1 MASPLAR
8 GGYFLV
14 IDEWKRELGIE
25 GLIAVHGT
33 FTEAVSA
40 PDWQNKEVEIFFLSM
55 DMEAIDYICLGR
67 RGRSGAASFKNQIRF
82 TDFYRFNPPIV
93 LADLIEDFTA
103 RLRPHIIRTSQG
115 YGQRVPP
122 STWAELLD
130 TVERL
135 RPESVDALARLE
147 RVRRRA
153 IRPWTKS
160 RTVIEERD
168 AVNLSLRMADMNER
182 DLLAWDPE
190 DDDDRPEPFL
200 AALEMSQGY
209 ETQMIEH
216 DAGVFGGW
224 RPVKKYLRGATQ
236 FERGRRR
243 LTVFNV
249 NTRDVETTLG
259 VDLIYYMAR
268 YDSYVLVQYKRMTS
282 DLGNVPEYR
291 PSGSYKKEVAA
302 MERFER
308 DFCDADTD
316 ALRDYRLDPGP
327 FYFKIGDA
335 SSCGIDTTTMVPGMY
350 IPLAYWRRLV
360 TDSVAKGARNGVRIT
375 REAAGRYITNTLFV
389 ELVQGGWI
397 GSRTCRSGV
406 ISRIIKAWLHG
417 GHSLILAGCFESE
430 AEIDVP
436 VRKKRQ
442 RDDEEEW

>member
-1 MASPLAR
+1 MASSLAR

-14 IDEWKRELGIE
+14 IDEWKREFGIE
-25 GLIAVHGT
+25 GLIALEGT

-40 PDWQNKEVEIFFLSM
+40 PDWQNKDVEIVFLSM
-55 DMEAIDYICLGR
+55 DGDAIDYICLGR
-67 RGRSGAASFKNQIRF
+67 RGRSRAASFKNQIRF
-82 TDFYRFNPPIV
+82 TDFYRFDPPIV
-93 LADLIEDFTA
+93 LNDLLEDFTT
-103 RLRPHIIRTSQG
+103 RLRPHLIRTSQG
-115 YGQRVPP
+115 HGQRVPP

-130 TVERL
+130 TVERM
-135 RPESVDALARLE
+135 RPESVNAIARLE
-147 RVRRRA
+147 RVRQRA

-168 AVNLSLRMADMNER
+168 AVNLALRMAAMNER
-182 DLLAWDPE
+182 DLLAWDPG
-190 DDDDRPEPFL
+190 DDDDPPEPFL
-200 AALEMSQGY
+200 AALEASQGY
-209 ETQMIEH
+209 EAQMIEH

-224 RPVKKYLRGATQ
+224 RRVRKHLRGVTQ

-249 NTRDVETTLG
+249 NTRDVESTLG

-282 DLGNVPEYR
+282 ELGKVAAYR
-291 PSGSYKKEVAA
+291 PGGSYKKELSA
-302 MERFER
+302 MNKFER
-308 DFCDADTD
+308 DFCDADTE

-335 SSCGIDTTTMVPGMY
+335 SSCSVDMTSMVPGMY

-360 TDSVAKGARNGVRIT
+360 TNPATKGDRGGVRIT
-375 REAAGRYITNTLFV
+375 HDAAGRYITNTLFV

-406 ISRIIKAWLHG
+406 ITSMINAWLRG
-417 GHSLILAGCFESE
+417 GHSLILAGCFDKEG
-430 AEIDVP
+430 EIDYP
-436 VRKKRQ
+436 LRKGEYEN
-442 RDDEEEW
+442 EEEW

>member
-25 GLIAVHGT
+25 GLIAIEGT

-40 PDWQNKEVEIFFLSM
+40 PDWQNKDVEIVFLSM
-55 DMEAIDYICLGR
+55 DGDAIDYICLGR
-67 RGRSGAASFKNQIRF
+67 RGRSRAASFKNQIRF
-82 TDFYRFNPPIV
+82 TNFYRFDPPIV
-93 LADLIEDFTA
+93 LNDLIEDFTA
-103 RLRPHIIRTSQG
+103 RLRPHLIRTSQG
-115 YGQRVPP
+115 HGQRVPP

-130 TVERL
+130 TVERM
-135 RPESVDALARLE
+135 RPESVEAIARLE

-168 AVNLSLRMADMNER
+168 AVNLALRMADMNER
-182 DLLAWDPE
+182 DLLAWDPG
-190 DDDDRPEPFL
+190 DDDDPPEPFL
-200 AALEMSQGY
+200 AALEVSLGY
-209 ETQMIEH
+209 EAQMIEH

-224 RPVKKYLRGATQ
+224 RRVRKHLRGATQ

-249 NTRDVETTLG
+249 NTRDVESTLG
-259 VDLIYYMAR
+259 VDLIYYIAR

-282 DLGNVPEYR
+282 ELGKVPEYR
-291 PSGSYKKEVAA
+291 PGGSYKKELAA
-302 MERFER
+302 MHKFER
-308 DFCDADTD
+308 DFCDADTE

-327 FYFKIGDA
+327 FYFKIGDS
-335 SSCGIDTTTMVPGMY
+335 SSCSVDTTSMVSGMY

-360 TDSVAKGARNGVRIT
+360 TNPAAKGDRGGVRIT
-375 REAAGRYITNTLFV
+375 CDAAGRYITNTLFV

-397 GSRTCRSGV
+397 GSRTCRSAV
-406 ISRIIKAWLHG
+406 ITRMINAWLRG
-417 GHSLILAGCFESE
+417 GHSLILAGCFDKEG
-430 AEIDVP
+430 EIDYSL
-436 VRKKRQ
+436 RKREHDNEQ
-442 RDDEEEW
+442 DW